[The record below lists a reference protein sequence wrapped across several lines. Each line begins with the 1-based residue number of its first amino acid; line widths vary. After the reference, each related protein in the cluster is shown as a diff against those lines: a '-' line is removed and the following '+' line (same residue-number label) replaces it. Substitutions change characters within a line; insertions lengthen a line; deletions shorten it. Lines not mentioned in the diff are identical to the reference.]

1 MGKTSKLANIGVILA
16 TGIILSAIFFSVKTC
31 TKKPEV
37 DPAKDRLE
45 KLNDSLFHQLEI
57 NSGKIDGLHI
67 KLDSLNILSDTLL
80 NKQTIVNEYHRNE
93 VYNILSSDAK
103 SNNRRL
109 SETFKL
115 SDSLLKSGFYT
126 RTIKFPDTTY

>member
-1 MGKTSKLANIGVILA
+1 MVNRGKKNSILWVV
-16 TGIILSAIFFSVKTC
+16 GIIALSLGVLWLYRISN
-31 TKKPEV
+31 KPEV
-37 DPAKDRLE
+37 DPARDRLE
-45 KLNDSLFHQLEI
+45 KMNDSLFHQLEV
-57 NSGKIDGLHI
+57 NSGKIDGLYI
-67 KLDSLNILSDTLL
+67 KIDSLNILSDTLL

-109 SETFKL
+109 SETFRL

-126 RTIKFPDTTY
+126 RTIKFPSTTD

>member
-1 MGKTSKLANIGVILA
+1 MVRRGKTSSTLWIIGIVILA
-16 TGIILSAIFFSVKTC
+16 IGLLWMYKSYN
-31 TKKPEV
+31 KPEV
-37 DPAKDRLE
+37 DPARERLE
-45 KLNDSLFHQLEI
+45 KMNDSLFHQLEI
-57 NSGKIDGLHI
+57 NSYKIDGLHI

-109 SETFKL
+109 SETFRL

>member
-1 MGKTSKLANIGVILA
+1 MVKRGKKNSILWVV
-16 TGIILSAIFFSVKTC
+16 GIIALSLGVLWLYRISS
-31 TKKPEV
+31 KPEI
-37 DPAKDRLE
+37 DPARDRLE
-45 KLNDSLFHQLEI
+45 QMNDSLFHQLEV
-57 NSGKIDGLHI
+57 NSGKIDGLYI
-67 KLDSLNILSDTLL
+67 KIDSLNILSDTLL

-109 SETFKL
+109 SETFRL

-126 RTIKFPDTTY
+126 RTIKFPSTTD

>member
-1 MGKTSKLANIGVILA
+1 MVNRGRKTRMLWVF
-16 TGIILSAIFFSVKTC
+16 GIIALLIGLLWLYRISS
-31 TKKPEV
+31 KPEV
-37 DPAKDRLE
+37 DPARDRLE
-45 KLNDSLFHQLEI
+45 QMNDSLFHQIEL
-57 NSGKIDGLHI
+57 NSGKIDGLYI
-67 KLDSLNILSDTLL
+67 KIDSLNILSDTLL

-109 SETFKL
+109 SETFRL

-126 RTIKFPDTTY
+126 RTIKFPSTTD

>member
-1 MGKTSKLANIGVILA
+1 MVKRGKKNSILWVV
-16 TGIILSAIFFSVKTC
+16 GIIALSLGLLWLYRISNKT
-31 TKKPEV
+31 EV
-37 DPAKDRLE
+37 DPARGRLE
-45 KLNDSLFHQLEI
+45 QMNDSLFHQIEV
-57 NSGKIDGLHI
+57 NSSKIDGLYI
-67 KLDSLNILSDTLL
+67 KIDSLNILSDTLL

-109 SETFKL
+109 SETFRL

-126 RTIKFPDTTY
+126 RTIKFPSTTD

>member
-1 MGKTSKLANIGVILA
+1 MVKRGKKNSILWVV
-16 TGIILSAIFFSVKTC
+16 GIIALSLGLLWLYRISNKT
-31 TKKPEV
+31 KV
-37 DPAKDRLE
+37 DPARGRLE
-45 KLNDSLFHQLEI
+45 QMNDSLFHQIEV
-57 NSGKIDGLHI
+57 NSSKIDGLYI
-67 KLDSLNILSDTLL
+67 KIDSLNILSDTLL

-109 SETFKL
+109 SETFRL

-126 RTIKFPDTTY
+126 RTIKFPSTTD

>member
-1 MGKTSKLANIGVILA
+1 MVRKGRTNTMLWIIGIVILA
-16 TGIILSAIFFSVKTC
+16 IAVIWIYKIYN
-31 TKKPEV
+31 KPDI

-45 KLNDSLFHQLEI
+45 KMNDSLFHQLEI
-57 NSGKIDGLHI
+57 NSDKIDGLHI

>member
-1 MGKTSKLANIGVILA
+1 MVRKGKTSSTLWIIGI
-16 TGIILSAIFFSVKTC
+16 IILSIGLLWLYKTSN
-31 TKKPEV
+31 KPEV
-37 DPAKDRLE
+37 DPARDRLE
-45 KLNDSLFHQLEI
+45 KMNDSLFHQLEV
-57 NSGKIDGLHI
+57 NSDKIDGLHI
-67 KLDSLNILSDTLL
+67 KIDSLNILSDTLL

-115 SDSLLKSGFYT
+115 SDSLLKSGFYS
-126 RTIKFPDTTY
+126 RTIKFPDTTD

>member
-1 MGKTSKLANIGVILA
+1 MVKRGKKNSILWVV
-16 TGIILSAIFFSVKTC
+16 GIIALLLGVLWLYRISNKT
-31 TKKPEV
+31 EV
-37 DPAKDRLE
+37 DPARDRLE
-45 KLNDSLFHQLEI
+45 KMNDSLFHQLEV
-57 NSGKIDGLHI
+57 NSGKIDGLYI
-67 KLDSLNILSDTLL
+67 KIDSLDILSDTLL

-109 SETFKL
+109 SETFRL

-126 RTIKFPDTTY
+126 RTIKFPSTTD

>member
-1 MGKTSKLANIGVILA
+1 MVNRGRKTRMLWVF
-16 TGIILSAIFFSVKTC
+16 GIIALSIGLLWLYRISS
-31 TKKPEV
+31 KPEV
-37 DPAKDRLE
+37 DPARDRLE
-45 KLNDSLFHQLEI
+45 KMNDSLFHQIEL
-57 NSGKIDGLHI
+57 NSGKIDGLYI
-67 KLDSLNILSDTLL
+67 KIDSLNILSDTLL

-109 SETFKL
+109 SETFRL

-126 RTIKFPDTTY
+126 RTIKFPSTTD

>member
-1 MGKTSKLANIGVILA
+1 MVKRGKTTSTLWII
-16 TGIILSAIFFSVKTC
+16 GIIILTFGLAWSYKIYN
-31 TKKPEV
+31 KPV
-37 DPAKDRLE
+37 ADPARERLE
-45 KLNDSLFHQLEI
+45 QMNDSMFHQLEI
-57 NSGKIDGLHI
+57 NSSKIDGLHI
-67 KLDSLNILSDTLL
+67 KIDSLNILSDTLL

-115 SDSLLKSGFYT
+115 SDSLLKSGFYS
-126 RTIKFPDTTY
+126 RTIKFPDTTD

>member
-1 MGKTSKLANIGVILA
+1 MVRRGKTSSILWIV
-16 TGIILSAIFFSVKTC
+16 GIIILSIGLLWLYKT
-31 TKKPEV
+31 TNKPEI
-37 DPAKDRLE
+37 DPARDRLE
-45 KLNDSLFHQLEI
+45 KMNDSMFHQLEI

-67 KLDSLNILSDTLL
+67 KIDSLNILSDTLL

-109 SETFKL
+109 SETFRL
-115 SDSLLKSGFYT
+115 SDSLLKSGFYS
-126 RTIKFPDTTY
+126 RTLKFPDTTD

>member
-1 MGKTSKLANIGVILA
+1 MVRRGKTSAILWIIGIIILA
-16 TGIILSAIFFSVKTC
+16 LGLVGLYKMYS
-31 TKKPEV
+31 KPEV
-37 DPAKDRLE
+37 DPARERLE
-45 KLNDSLFHQLEI
+45 QMNDSLFHQLEI
-57 NSGKIDGLHI
+57 NSGKIDGLHLKI
-67 KLDSLNILSDTLL
+67 DSLNILSDTLL

-109 SETFKL
+109 SETFRL

-126 RTIKFPDTTY
+126 RTIKFPSTTD

>member
-1 MGKTSKLANIGVILA
+1 MVNRRKKASIIWVI
-16 TGIILSAIFFSVKTC
+16 GIIALSIGLLWLYKISN
-31 TKKPEV
+31 KPEV
-37 DPAKDRLE
+37 DPARDRLE
-45 KLNDSLFHQLEI
+45 KMNDSLFHQLEI

-67 KLDSLNILSDTLL
+67 KIDSLNILSDTLL

-109 SETFKL
+109 SETFRL

-126 RTIKFPDTTY
+126 RTIKFPSTTD